1 MKRIVTFALTCTALS
16 LSGCDALLAI
26 LDQLNPQPTTISV
39 VFDNTSEFAVGVGF
53 YNSPEQDLPRELL
66 TNPDL
71 ADTNETTFTVGANDS
86 VQFALD
92 CENAQA
98 MSVDDA
104 DLLVVAGAGP
114 EADSDIL
121 RENTDFECGDTI
133 TFTFV
138 SDDITDLRIT
148 VSVTAPGTDNMNANG
163 DNDNA
168 DDGMNNDNAD
178 DGMNDD

>member
-1 MKRIVTFALTCTALS
+1 MKRTMTFALAGITLGIA
-16 LSGCDALLAI
+16 GCDALLAI
-26 LDQLNPQPTTISV
+26 LNQVTPQPTTVNV
-39 VFDNTSEFAVGVGF
+39 VFENTSEFAVGVDF

-71 ADTNETTFTVGANDS
+71 ADTNETSFTVGANDS

-92 CENAQA
+92 CDNAQA
-98 MSVDDA
+98 MIVDDA
-104 DLLVVAGAGP
+104 DLLVVAGVGP

-138 SDDITDLRIT
+138 SESLTELRIT
-148 VSVTAPGTDNMNANG
+148 VSVEAPSTTEGNTNT
-163 DNDNA
+163 NDNT
-168 DDGMNNDNAD
+168 GS
-178 DGMNDD
+178 